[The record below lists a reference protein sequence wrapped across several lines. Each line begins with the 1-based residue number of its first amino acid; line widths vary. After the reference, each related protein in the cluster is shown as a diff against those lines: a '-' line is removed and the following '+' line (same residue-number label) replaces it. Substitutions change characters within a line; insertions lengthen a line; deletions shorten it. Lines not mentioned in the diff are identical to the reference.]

1 MQAAPLALLVGLKK
15 QSIETLITSSYQHH
29 HDTDKS
35 KLNHHIQEKIYISPI
50 WLPCMFSLQVE
61 IKFSIVGFSGKRTS
75 ERKKQSLEQDMS
87 QQRTRPTYNAG
98 QNLNP
103 GHNRGRLSPPL
114 TSV

>member
-15 QSIETLITSSYQHH
+15 QSIETLLTSSYQHY

-61 IKFSIVGFSGKRTS
+61 IKFSIVGFSGKGLQR
-75 ERKKQSLEQDMS
+75 EKKSQEQEMS
-87 QQRTRPTYNAG
+87 QQQTRPTYDAG

-103 GHNRGRLSPPL
+103 GHNGGRLLPLL
-114 TSV
+114 TSL